1 MVIEIIIFVA
11 IIALITIAMIIYD
24 NFETIILITNNK

>member
-1 MVIEIIIFVA
+1 MVIEIIIFVV

-24 NFETIILITNNK
+24 NFETIILIANNK

>member
-24 NFETIILITNNK
+24 NFKTIILITNNK